1 VKQPNPDEPLDIDL
15 VSIDALTSDPENARK
30 HPDRNLE
37 AIAASLKRFGQQKP
51 VIALRNGTVIAGNG
65 TLAAA
70 RRLGWTELMV
80 AYTDLPENEA
90 RAFAIADNRSGELA
104 AWDDDTLRAQLAE
117 LKDLDA
123 SLANAAGYSDDELRS
138 MLERAP
144 EVVANLGQVEG
155 GISELPSG
163 FTRTLEEYDAS
174 QVRQLVFTYTASQYG
189 LIVEALA
196 AIADDNSLE
205 TNADVLVYLLEK
217 AGHAVTERI
226 EADD

>member
-1 VKQPNPDEPLDIDL
+1 MTQPAPVDL
-15 VSIDALTSDPENARK
+15 VSIADLIPDPENARK
-30 HPDRNLE
+30 HPERNLD
-37 AIAASLKRFGQQKP
+37 AIKDSLSRFGQQKP
-51 VIALRNGTVIAGNG
+51 IVALRDGTVIAGNG
-65 TLAAA
+65 TLEAAK
-70 RRLGWTELMV
+70 RLGWSELMV
-80 AYTDLPENEA
+80 VYTDLPENEA

-104 AWDDDTLRAQLAE
+104 AWDDDTLRKQLAE
-117 LKDLDA
+117 LKDVDA